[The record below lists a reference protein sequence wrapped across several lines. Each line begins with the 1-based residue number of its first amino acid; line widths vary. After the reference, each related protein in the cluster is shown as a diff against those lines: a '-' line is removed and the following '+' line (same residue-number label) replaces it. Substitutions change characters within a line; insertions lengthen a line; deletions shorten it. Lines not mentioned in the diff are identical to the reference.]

1 MQSTSRLIVIGGSW
15 GGIKASMDILQGL
28 PANYSIP
35 IVLVLHR
42 LRNYEGSLQD
52 LFDKKLPLKAVEI
65 EEKEAALPGHV
76 YIAPANYHVLLEKD
90 QTFSLD
96 DSELEN
102 YSRPSIDVT
111 FTSAADVFG
120 KNTVGVLLSGASR
133 DGSSGL
139 KAIFEKQGTAIVQ
152 DPAEA
157 EIATMPLAAIN
168 SIPGCSIM
176 NVKRIHAYL
185 LSLHEH

>member
-1 MQSTSRLIVIGGSW
+1 MAVSSKVIVIGGSW
-15 GGIKASMDILQGL
+15 GGIQASLAVLRKL

-42 LRNYEGSLQD
+42 LRNFEGSLQEVYE
-52 LFDKKLPLKAVEI
+52 KRIALKAVEV
-65 EEKEAALPGHV
+65 EEKEKLLPGHV
-76 YIAPANYHVLLEKD
+76 YLAPSNYHVLLEND
-90 QTFSLD
+90 HTFSLD

-111 FTSAADVFG
+111 FMSAADVFG
-120 KNTVGVLLSGASR
+120 DNTIGILLSGASK

-139 KAIFEKQGTAIVQ
+139 KYIFENGGTTIVQ
-152 DPAEA
+152 DPDEA
-157 EIATMPLAAIN
+157 EVSTMPLSAIN
-168 SIPGCSIM
+168 SIPGCQIM
-176 NVKRIHAYL
+176 GTAHIQAYL

>member
-1 MQSTSRLIVIGGSW
+1 MIAASKLIVIGGSW
-15 GGIKASMDILQGL
+15 GGIKASLSVLEKL
-28 PANYSIP
+28 PADYSIP

-42 LRNYEGSLQD
+42 LRNYEGSLQE
-52 LFDKKLPLKAVEI
+52 LFDTKLALKVVEI
-65 EEKEAALPGHV
+65 EEKEKIEPGYV
-76 YIAPANYHVLLEKD
+76 YLAPANYHVLLEKN

-111 FTSAADVFG
+111 FTSAADVFAE
-120 KNTVGVLLSGASR
+120 NTVGILLSGASR

-139 KAIFEKQGTAIVQ
+139 KHIFEKRGFAIVQ
-152 DPAEA
+152 DPVEA
-157 EIATMPLAAIN
+157 EVATMPLAAIN

-176 NVKRIHAYL
+176 NVEQIQLRL

>member
-1 MQSTSRLIVIGGSW
+1 MQGALKLIVIGGSW
-15 GGIKASMDILQGL
+15 GGIRASLSVLEQL

-42 LRNYEGSLQD
+42 LRNQEGNLQE
-52 LFDKKLPLKAVEI
+52 LLDKKLRLKVVEV
-65 EEKEAALPGHV
+65 EEKEPLLPGHV
-76 YIAPANYHVLLEKD
+76 YLAPANYHVLLEKD
-90 QTFSLD
+90 HTFSLD

-111 FTSAADVFG
+111 FTSAADIFAE
-120 KNTVGVLLSGASR
+120 NTVGVLLSGASR

-139 KAIFEKQGTAIVQ
+139 KYIFEKGGKALVQ

-157 EIATMPLAAIN
+157 EVATMPQAAIEV
-168 SIPGCSIM
+168 IPGCTIL
-176 NVKRIHAYL
+176 NVAHIKEFL